1 MFCRVSTRCLQSIRD
16 RRMHKPDEMPTE
28 EDFSKLCDGLK
39 RVLQIRLEALKKKED
54 GGSWRSLAEV
64 VLAHEIVYNGKRG
77 GDVAQMKVVD
87 YICAMNVEQKLS
99 GAVFASL
106 SPEEKDYAG
115 HHYLISVKGKRNR
128 INSVILTEQL
138 KEAMDTLLDARD
150 ACGVLQTNPFFFAI
164 PGYSSYLMPTPVLK
178 KFISEFGVSNM
189 ATRKIRKFMA
199 TVLQASPGTL
209 SVDQLARHLGHEL
222 SVHKEFYR

>member
-1 MFCRVSTRCLQSIRD
+1 
-16 RRMHKPDEMPTE
+16 MHKPDEMPTE